1 MVAIPFGR
9 TSYQRENGNMPRL
22 RLVNMVAE
30 PAPTSPD
37 GVVLLSRL
45 PTVQDSTMG
54 TGPVDGI
61 FQKNG
66 VLGGD
71 TFVVSGTS
79 LYREGVSVG
88 SIPGEGL
95 VKFAASATELV
106 VVRVETGVAYSYK
119 PSSGTPFATIALA
132 NGDRPVTGYRSV
144 AFVAGLF
151 IFAAITDAT
160 VPGHYWFW
168 SAINDA
174 RTIDDLDYAAA
185 ESEPDEL
192 LDVLAIGDNLYL
204 LGQSSGEVW
213 QLTGVSTLPFSRI
226 SQRQLGRGVI
236 ATGCAQAMD
245 NTVLFIG
252 SDRMVFRMEDV
263 AKRVSDH
270 GIEERIRAST
280 TWRTYQYAYEGH
292 LYFMIRLDTE
302 TLAFDVSNS
311 TWPELS
317 TYGVGNFAA
326 LCAVTIDGQPKFGMS
341 FTGTGEVHAFG
352 DHGDTDGGAAAFER
366 VFHAGFP
373 VSDGARPVDNV
384 VVEVNAGATPLDS
397 GPGADPRLEMRF
409 SRDGG
414 RTWSNTREARMG
426 AKGEYRRVA
435 RFGACGYFGSPGA
448 LFEFRCTENVPLR
461 VSRVGVNESLSGR
474 GW

>member
-1 MVAIPFGR
+1 VVSIPFGR
-9 TSYQRENGNMPRL
+9 TTYKRDNGNMPRL
-22 RLVNMVAE
+22 RLVNMIAE
-30 PAPTSPD
+30 PAPTNPEGS
-37 GVVLLSRL
+37 VLISRL
-45 PTVQDSTMG
+45 PTVVEDEIG

-79 LYREGVSVG
+79 LYRDGVSVG
-88 SIPGEGL
+88 SVPGSGL

-106 VVRVETGVAYSYK
+106 VLRVETATAYSYK
-119 PSSGTPFATIALA
+119 PSAGTPYLQIPLA

-151 IFAAITDAT
+151 VFAAVTDAT

-168 SAINDA
+168 SGINDA
-174 RTIDDLDYAAA
+174 RTIDDLDFAAA

-213 QLTGVSTLPFSRI
+213 QLTGVAALPFSRI

-236 ATGCAQAMD
+236 ATGCAQPMD

-252 SDRMVFRMEDV
+252 SDRIVFRMEDV
-263 AKRVSDH
+263 AKRISDH

-292 LYFMIRLDTE
+292 LYFNIRLDTE
-302 TLAFDVSNS
+302 TLQFDVSNS
-311 TWPELS
+311 TWIEAS

-326 LCAVTIDGQPKFGMS
+326 LCAATIDGQPLFGMS
-341 FTGTGEVHAFG
+341 FTGTGEVHGFG
-352 DHGDTDGGAAAFER
+352 EHGGTDGNAAAFER
-366 VFHAGFP
+366 IFHAGMP
-373 VSDGARPVDNV
+373 LGDGGMAVSNLI
-384 VVEVNAGATPLDS
+384 VEANSGATPLDS
-397 GPGADPRLEMRF
+397 GPGADPRIEMRF

-414 RTWSNTREARMG
+414 RTFSSWRETRLG
-426 AKGEYRRVA
+426 AKGEYRRIA
-435 RFGACGYFGSPGA
+435 RFGACGYFGPPGA

-461 VSRVGVNESLSGR
+461 ISRVGVNETLSGR